1 MKGITDDILVFG
13 MNCKAYK
20 AKRARTCHS
29 KPKPGKKTNLSTREE
44 AEKVQKQTPDLEYI
58 EPDKGKIT

>member
-13 MNCKAYK
+13 MNYYKAYK

-29 KPKPGKKTNLSTREE
+29 KPKPGKKTNLPTREE
-44 AEKVQKQTPDLEYI
+44 AEKVQKQTPDPLRIHSQTKE
-58 EPDKGKIT
+58 K